1 METFGSVFIRK
12 AGLAVG
18 LALLLGSCRIV
29 VWAQSTSPLSSQDAP
44 KLQENPLA
52 VLVNTQPGEGD
63 EYELG
68 GGDLIDVAV
77 VGRPELSGQRLIG
90 PDGRITLPI
99 VGSISVGDMSR
110 DAASAV
116 IEDALSKF
124 YVKPVVTLQ
133 VDKYG
138 SNRVSILGDIEHP
151 QVLSFDGPPT
161 LLEAITRGGK
171 LIGSD
176 KTQRMPTSC
185 IIYRGRD
192 QIGTINLKDAFRMGD
207 VRLRRNDVIYIPGDQ
222 ERLVSVLGEV
232 KAPGPFPLRDESS
245 VISLIADAGGI
256 TPEAG
261 NPDVQIINPATG
273 AIRRVSFKD
282 MLRDRGSDVTLT
294 VGDIIYVPR
303 SGISHVGFFLQQIAP
318 AAQIGTIGSLATT
331 H

>member
-1 METFGSVFIRK
+1 VETFGAIFIRK
-12 AGLAVG
+12 AGLTLG
-18 LALLLGSCRIV
+18 LAFLLGV
-29 VWAQSTSPLSSQDAP
+29 VAWAQGPSPSHETP
-44 KLQENPLA
+44 KLQQNPLA
-52 VLVNTQPGEGD
+52 ELVNTQPGEGE

-68 GGDLIDVAV
+68 GGDVIDVAV

-90 PDGRITLPI
+90 PDGRITMPI
-99 VGSISVGDMSR
+99 VGSVSVGNMSR
-110 DAASAV
+110 DAAAAV
-116 IEDALSKF
+116 IENALGKF

-138 SNRVSILGDIEHP
+138 SNQVSILGDIEHP

-176 KTQRMPTSC
+176 KTQRMPTTC

-207 VRLRRNDVIYIPGDQ
+207 VRLRRNDVVYIPGDQ
-222 ERLVSVLGEV
+222 ERLISVLGEV
-232 KAPGPFPLRDESS
+232 RSPGPFPLRDESS
-245 VISLIADAGGI
+245 VISLITDAGGI

-273 AIRRVSFKD
+273 TIQRVSFKD
-282 MLRDRGSDVTLT
+282 MLRNRGKDVTLA

-318 AAQIGTIGSLATT
+318 AAQIGTIGSLATQ
-331 H
+331 